1 MASHLSATGQVLIDQ
16 RIRRHFSVR
25 AGKGLGATAIS
36 RSSNRLLPNRCYRS
50 ELLCEAPNPAVLN
63 GALSHSRECRNLTLL
78 SPCVATRQPRPAL
91 TFRAELGICGT
102 ASKRHGRN
110 RIAQRGFPLRCR
122 VSPRTPLTCTPALG
136 RNPRTNAPLFIL
148 AAHRL
153 RPRRRLRTFTSRVLP
168 SRTDLLGLPAAWITV
183 LPRSVSLATTKPAL
197 DGR

>member
-50 ELLCEAPNPAVLN
+50 ELLCEAPDPAVLN

-91 TFRAELGICGT
+91 TFRAELGICGRRLQAT
-102 ASKRHGRN
+102 RAE
-110 RIAQRGFPLRCR
+110 P
-122 VSPRTPLTCTPALG
+122 
-136 RNPRTNAPLFIL
+136 
-148 AAHRL
+148 HRL
-153 RPRRRLRTFTSRVLP
+153 ARLSPTLSGKPQNPTNLHASARTQSSHQRTTLHPRGSPSASEAKAATPSLPESFLPRRHFGLR
-168 SRTDLLGLPAAWITV
+168 AAWITV
-183 LPRSVSLATTKPAL
+183 LPRSASLATTKPAL